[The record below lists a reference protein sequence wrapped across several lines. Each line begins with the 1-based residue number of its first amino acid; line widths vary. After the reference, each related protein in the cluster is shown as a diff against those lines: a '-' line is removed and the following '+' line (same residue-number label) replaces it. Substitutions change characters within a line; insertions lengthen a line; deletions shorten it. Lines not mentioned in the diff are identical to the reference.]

1 MSKKVRTITGDV
13 APEALGRTL
22 IHEHLCVDWGDLLG
36 RPKYVDFDRD
46 EMLDRMVAKMD
57 ELHAC
62 GIGAMTECTPIGT
75 GRYLDLY
82 FDVARRSQI
91 KLICSTGFFHESWS
105 PMHLYAQLLDIDQMA
120 ALFVREITEGMGET
134 LLKAGL
140 IKCAT
145 GEGQVS
151 PKEEEVLRAASR
163 AHKATGCP
171 IITHTT
177 NGLGLEQLD
186 IFASEG
192 VGADEV
198 ILSHI
203 GCEPNAIEA
212 SERVLDRGANVSFD
226 RIGMVAAFYE
236 DEHWLAVVGN
246 AIKKGYVD
254 QIMLSHDAAV
264 FAHGYEAASG
274 DDVWD
279 DYTYV
284 YTQFVPKLQE
294 AHGVTDSQVETMF
307 VSNPQRVLA
316 F

>member
-1 MSKKVRTITGDV
+1 MTKKVRTITGDV
-13 APEALGRTL
+13 QPEALGRTL

-36 RPKYVDFDRD
+36 RPKVLDFDRD
-46 EMLDRMVAKMD
+46 EMADRMVGKMA
-57 ELHAC
+57 ELHAA

-75 GRYLDLY
+75 GRYLDL
-82 FDVARRSQI
+82 FHDVARRSPVKI
-91 KLICSTGFFHESWS
+91 VCSTGFFHESWA
-105 PMHLYAQLLDIDQMA
+105 PMHLYAQLMNIDQMA
-120 ALFVREITEGMGET
+120 ALFMREINEGMGET

-145 GEGQVS
+145 GEGQIT
-151 PKEEEVLRAASR
+151 PKEEEVLRAAAR
-163 AHKATGCP
+163 AHKQTGCP

-177 NGLGLEQLD
+177 NGLGAEQLD
-186 IFASEG
+186 IFESEG
-192 VGADEV
+192 VAPDEV

-203 GCEPNAIEA
+203 GCESDAIEA

-226 RIGMVAAFYE
+226 RIGMVKAFFE
-236 DEHWLAVVGN
+236 DEYWLDVVGN
-246 AIKKGYVD
+246 AINKGYIN

-274 DDVWD
+274 ADVWD

-284 YTQFVPKLQE
+284 ISQFVPKLQE
-294 AHGVTDSQVETMF
+294 SHGVTDGQVDTMF
-307 VSNPQRVLA
+307 ITNPQRVLA

>member
-1 MSKKVRTITGDV
+1 MGKKVRTITGDV
-13 APEALGRTL
+13 PPESLGRTL

-36 RPKYVDFDRD
+36 RPKWVDFDRD
-46 EMLDRMVAKMD
+46 EMTDKMVAKL
-57 ELHAC
+57 EEANAA
-62 GIGAMTECTPIGT
+62 GISAMTECTPIGT
-75 GRYLDLY
+75 GRYLDL
-82 FDVARRSQI
+82 FHDVARRSPVKI
-91 KLICSTGFFHESWS
+91 VCSTGFFPEAWA
-105 PMHLYAQLLDIDQMA
+105 PMHVYAQLMTIDQMA
-120 ALFVREITEGMGET
+120 ALFVREINEGMGET

-140 IKCAT
+140 IKCGT
-145 GEGQVS
+145 SEGQVS

-163 AHKATGCP
+163 AHKETGCP

-198 ILSHI
+198 IISHV
-203 GCEPNAIEA
+203 GCEPDALAA
-212 SERVLDRGANVSFD
+212 SERVLDRGANVSID
-226 RIGMVAAFYE
+226 RIGMKAFF
-236 DEHWLAVVGN
+236 DDDHWLAVVGN
-246 AIKKGYVD
+246 AINKGYID

-264 FAHGYEAASG
+264 FAYGFEAASG

-284 YTQFVPKLQE
+284 ISQFVPKLQA
-294 AHGVTDSQVETMF
+294 AHGVTDAQLDTIF
-307 VSNPQRVLA
+307 ITNPQRVLA

>member
-1 MSKKVRTITGDV
+1 MTKKVRTITGDV
-13 APEALGRTL
+13 QPEALGRTL

-36 RPKYVDFDRD
+36 RPKVLDFDRD
-46 EMLDRMVAKMD
+46 EMADRMVAKMV
-57 ELHAC
+57 ELHAA

-75 GRYLDLY
+75 GRYLDL
-82 FDVARRSQI
+82 FHDVARRSPVKI
-91 KLICSTGFFHESWS
+91 VCSTGFFHESWA
-105 PMHLYAQLLDIDQMA
+105 PMHLYAQLMNIDQMA
-120 ALFVREITEGMGET
+120 ALFIREINEGMGET

-145 GEGQVS
+145 GEGQIT
-151 PKEEEVLRAASR
+151 PKEEEVLRAAAR
-163 AHKATGCP
+163 AHKQTGCP

-177 NGLGLEQLD
+177 NGLGAEQLD
-186 IFASEG
+186 IFESEG
-192 VGADEV
+192 VAPDEV

-203 GCEPNAIEA
+203 GCESDAIEA

-226 RIGMVAAFYE
+226 RIGMVKAFFE
-236 DEHWLAVVGN
+236 DEYWLDVVGN
-246 AIKKGYVD
+246 AINKGYID

-274 DDVWD
+274 ADVWD

-284 YTQFVPKLQE
+284 ISQFVPKLQE
-294 AHGVTDSQVETMF
+294 SHGVTDGQVDTMF
-307 VSNPQRVLA
+307 ITNPQRVLA

>member
-1 MSKKVRTITGDV
+1 MTKKVRTITGDV

-36 RPKYVDFDRD
+36 RPKKLDFDRD
-46 EMLDRMVAKMD
+46 EMANKMVAKMD
-57 ELHAC
+57 ELYAS

-75 GRYLDLY
+75 GRYLDL
-82 FDVARRSQI
+82 FHDVARRSKV
-91 KLICSTGFFHESWS
+91 KLICSTGFFHESWA
-105 PMHLYAQLLDIDQMA
+105 PMHLYAQLMDIDQMA
-120 ALFVREITEGMGET
+120 ALFVREINEGMGET

-145 GEGQVS
+145 GEGQITV
-151 PKEEEVLRAASR
+151 KEEEVLRAASR
-163 AHKATGCP
+163 AHKETGCP

-177 NGLGLEQLD
+177 NGLGPDQLD

-192 VGADEV
+192 VTPEEV

-203 GCEPNAIEA
+203 GCEPDPIEA
-212 SERVLDRGANVSFD
+212 AELVLSRGANVSFD
-226 RIGMVAAFYE
+226 RIGMVKAFYE
-236 DEHWLAVVGN
+236 DDYWLDVVGS

-264 FAHGYEAASG
+264 FAHGYEEASG

-284 YTQFVPKLQE
+284 YSQFVPKLQQS
-294 AHGVTDSQVETMF
+294 HGITDSQVETMF
-307 VSNPQRVLA
+307 VTNPQRVLA

>member
-1 MSKKVRTITGDV
+1 MSKMVRTITGDV
-13 APEALGRTL
+13 PPEALGRTL

-36 RPKYVDFDRD
+36 RPKVLDFDRD
-46 EMLDRMVAKMD
+46 EMADRMVAKMD
-57 ELHAC
+57 ELYAV

-75 GRYLDLY
+75 GRYLDL
-82 FDVARRSQI
+82 FHDVARRSKV
-91 KLICSTGFFHESWS
+91 KLVCSTGFFHESWA
-105 PMHLYAQLLDIDQMA
+105 PMHLYAQLMNIDQMA
-120 ALFVREITEGMGET
+120 ALFVREINEGMSET

-145 GEGQVS
+145 GEGQIT

-163 AHKATGCP
+163 AHKETGCP

-177 NGLGLEQLD
+177 NGLGLEQLE
-186 IFASEG
+186 IFSSEG
-192 VGADEV
+192 VGPDEV
-198 ILSHI
+198 IISHI
-203 GCEPNAIEA
+203 GCEPNAVEA

-226 RIGMVAAFYE
+226 RIGMVGAFYE
-236 DEHWLAVVGN
+236 DDHWLEVVGN
-246 AIKKGYVD
+246 AINKGYID

-294 AHGVTDSQVETMF
+294 AHGVTESQIDSMF
-307 VSNPQRVLA
+307 ITNPQRVLA

>member
-36 RPKYVDFDRD
+36 RPKYLDFDRD
-46 EMLDRMVAKMD
+46 DMADRMVAKMD
-57 ELHAC
+57 ELYAS
-62 GIGAMTECTPIGT
+62 GISAMTECTPIGA
-75 GRYLDLY
+75 GRYLDL
-82 FDVARRSQI
+82 FHDVARRSKVKI
-91 KLICSTGFFHESWS
+91 ICSTGFFHESWA
-105 PMHLYAQLLDIDQMA
+105 PMHLYAQLMDIDQMA

-145 GEGQVS
+145 GEGQIS
-151 PKEEEVLRAASR
+151 AKEEEVLRAASR
-163 AHKATGCP
+163 AHRATGCP

-177 NGLGLEQLD
+177 DGLGPEQLD
-186 IFASEG
+186 IFESEG
-192 VGADEV
+192 VMPEEV
-198 ILSHI
+198 IISHI
-203 GCEPNAIEA
+203 GCQPDPISG
-212 SERVLDRGANVSFD
+212 SEQVLKRGANVSMD
-226 RIGMVAAFYE
+226 RIGMVGAFFE

-284 YTQFVPKLQE
+284 YSQFVPKLQK

-307 VSNPQRVLA
+307 VTNPQRVLA

>member
-1 MSKKVRTITGDV
+1 MTKKVRTITGDV
-13 APEALGRTL
+13 PPEALGRTL

-36 RPKYVDFDRD
+36 RPKVLDFDRD
-46 EMLDRMVAKMD
+46 EMADRMVAKMA
-57 ELHAC
+57 ELYAA

-75 GRYLDLY
+75 GRYLDL
-82 FDVARRSQI
+82 FHDVARRSPVKI
-91 KLICSTGFFHESWS
+91 VCSTGFFHESWA
-105 PMHLYAQLLDIDQMA
+105 PMHLYAQLMNIEQMA
-120 ALFVREITEGMGET
+120 ALFVREINEGMGET

-145 GEGQVS
+145 GEGKIT
-151 PKEEEVLRAASR
+151 PKEEEVLRAAAR
-163 AHKATGCP
+163 AHNQTGCP

-177 NGLGLEQLD
+177 NGLGAEQLD
-186 IFASEG
+186 IFESEG
-192 VGADEV
+192 VAPDEV

-203 GCEPNAIEA
+203 GCESDAIEA

-226 RIGMVAAFYE
+226 RIGMVKAFYE
-236 DEHWLAVVGN
+236 DDYWLDVVGN
-246 AIKKGYVD
+246 AISKGYID

-284 YTQFVPKLQE
+284 ISQFVPKLQE
-294 AHGVTDSQVETMF
+294 SHGVTDSQVDTMF
-307 VSNPQRVLA
+307 VTNPQRVLA

>member
-13 APEALGRTL
+13 QPEALGRTL

-36 RPKYVDFDRD
+36 RPKVLDFDRD
-46 EMLDRMVAKMD
+46 EMADRMVAKMV
-57 ELHAC
+57 ELYAA

-75 GRYLDLY
+75 GRYLDL
-82 FDVARRSQI
+82 FHDVARRSPVKI
-91 KLICSTGFFHESWS
+91 VCSTGFFHESWA
-105 PMHLYAQLLDIDQMA
+105 PMHLYAQLMNIDQMA
-120 ALFVREITEGMGET
+120 ALFIREINEGMGET

-145 GEGQVS
+145 GEGQIT
-151 PKEEEVLRAASR
+151 PKEEEVLRAAAR
-163 AHKATGCP
+163 AHKQTGCP

-177 NGLGLEQLD
+177 NGLGAEQLD
-186 IFASEG
+186 IFESEG
-192 VGADEV
+192 VAPDEV

-203 GCEPNAIEA
+203 GCESDAIEA

-226 RIGMVAAFYE
+226 RIGMVKAFFE
-236 DEHWLAVVGN
+236 DEYWLDVVGN
-246 AIKKGYVD
+246 AINKGYID

-274 DDVWD
+274 ADVWD

-284 YTQFVPKLQE
+284 ISQFVPKLQE
-294 AHGVTDSQVETMF
+294 SHGVTDGQVDTMF
-307 VSNPQRVLA
+307 ITNPQRVLA

>member
-1 MSKKVRTITGDV
+1 MTKKVRTITGDV
-13 APEALGRTL
+13 PPEALGRTL

-36 RPKYVDFDRD
+36 RPKVLDFDRD
-46 EMLDRMVAKMD
+46 EMADRMVAKMD
-57 ELHAC
+57 ELYAA

-75 GRYLDLY
+75 GRYLDL
-82 FDVARRSQI
+82 FHDVARRSPVKI
-91 KLICSTGFFHESWS
+91 VCSTGFFHESWA
-105 PMHLYAQLLDIDQMA
+105 PMHLYAQLMNIDQMA
-120 ALFVREITEGMGET
+120 ALFVREINEGMGET

-145 GEGQVS
+145 GEGQIT
-151 PKEEEVLRAASR
+151 PKEEEVLRAAAR
-163 AHKATGCP
+163 AHKQTGCP

-177 NGLGLEQLD
+177 NGLGAEQLD
-186 IFASEG
+186 IFESEG
-192 VGADEV
+192 VAPDEV

-203 GCEPNAIEA
+203 GCESDAIEA

-226 RIGMVAAFYE
+226 RIGMVKAFYE
-236 DEHWLAVVGN
+236 DDYWLDLVGN
-246 AIKKGYVD
+246 AINRGYID

-274 DDVWD
+274 ADVWD

-284 YTQFVPKLQE
+284 ISQFVPKLQE
-294 AHGVTDSQVETMF
+294 SHGVTDGQVDTMF
-307 VSNPQRVLA
+307 ITNPQRVLA

>member
-1 MSKKVRTITGDV
+1 MTKKVRTLTGDV
-13 APEALGRTL
+13 QPEALGRTL

-36 RPKYVDFDRD
+36 RPKVLDFDRD
-46 EMLDRMVAKMD
+46 EMADRMVAKMA
-57 ELHAC
+57 ELYAA

-75 GRYLDLY
+75 GRYLDL
-82 FDVARRSQI
+82 FHDVARRSPVKI
-91 KLICSTGFFHESWS
+91 VCSTGFFHESWA
-105 PMHLYAQLLDIDQMA
+105 PMHLYAQLMNIEQMA
-120 ALFVREITEGMGET
+120 ALFVREINEGMGET

-145 GEGQVS
+145 GEGKIT
-151 PKEEEVLRAASR
+151 PKEEEVLRAAAR
-163 AHKATGCP
+163 AHNQTGCP

-177 NGLGLEQLD
+177 NGLGAEQLD
-186 IFASEG
+186 IFESEG
-192 VGADEV
+192 VAPDEV

-203 GCEPNAIEA
+203 GCESDAIEA

-226 RIGMVAAFYE
+226 RIGMVKAFYE
-236 DEHWLAVVGN
+236 DDYWLDVVGN
-246 AIKKGYVD
+246 AINKGYID

-284 YTQFVPKLQE
+284 ISQFVPKLQE
-294 AHGVTDSQVETMF
+294 SHGVTDGQVDTMF
-307 VSNPQRVLA
+307 ITNPQRVLA

>member
-1 MSKKVRTITGDV
+1 MTKKVRTITGDV
-13 APEALGRTL
+13 QPEALGRTL

-36 RPKYVDFDRD
+36 RPKVLDFDRD
-46 EMLDRMVAKMD
+46 EMADRMVAKMD
-57 ELHAC
+57 ELYAA

-75 GRYLDLY
+75 GRYLDL
-82 FDVARRSQI
+82 FNDVARRSPVKI
-91 KLICSTGFFHESWS
+91 VCSTGFFHESWA
-105 PMHLYAQLLDIDQMA
+105 PMHLYAQLMNIEQMA
-120 ALFVREITEGMGET
+120 ALFVREINEGMGET

-145 GEGQVS
+145 GEGQIT
-151 PKEEEVLRAASR
+151 PKEEEVLRAAAR
-163 AHKATGCP
+163 AHKQTGCP

-177 NGLGLEQLD
+177 NGLGAEQLD
-186 IFASEG
+186 IFESEG
-192 VGADEV
+192 VAPDEV

-203 GCEPNAIEA
+203 GCESDAIEA

-226 RIGMVAAFYE
+226 RIGMVKAFFE
-236 DEHWLAVVGN
+236 DDYWLDVVGN
-246 AIKKGYVD
+246 AINKGYID

-284 YTQFVPKLQE
+284 ISQFVPKLQE
-294 AHGVTDSQVETMF
+294 SHGVTDGQVDTMF
-307 VSNPQRVLA
+307 ITNPQRVLA

>member
-1 MSKKVRTITGDV
+1 MSVKVRTITGDV
-13 APEALGRTL
+13 PPAALGRTL

-36 RPKYVDFDRD
+36 RPKVLDFDRD
-46 EMLDRMVAKMD
+46 EMADRMVAKMD
-57 ELHAC
+57 ELYAC

-75 GRYLDLY
+75 GRYLDL
-82 FDVARRSQI
+82 FHDVARRSKVKI
-91 KLICSTGFFHESWS
+91 ICSTGFFHESWA
-105 PMHLYAQLLDIDQMA
+105 PMHLYAQLMNIDQMA
-120 ALFVREITEGMGET
+120 ALFVREINEGMGET

-145 GEGQVS
+145 GEGQIS

-163 AHKATGCP
+163 AHKETGCP

-177 NGLGLEQLD
+177 DGLGPEQLD
-186 IFASEG
+186 IFESEG
-192 VGADEV
+192 VAPSEV
-198 ILSHI
+198 IISHI
-203 GCEPNAIEA
+203 GCQPDPIEG

-226 RIGMVAAFYE
+226 RIGMVGAFYE
-236 DEHWLAVVGN
+236 DEHWLEVVGN
-246 AIKKGYVD
+246 AINKGYID

-294 AHGVTDSQVETMF
+294 AHGVTDEQIDTMF
-307 VSNPQRVLA
+307 ITNPQRVLA